1 MIFKAVE
8 VLSGDRQTATEESD
22 VDSGKGSC
30 GMGSPGWAEGGAVP
44 VVSAEQQDSDE
55 EVTVN
60 RKSRCRKALRD
71 SDSEAE
77 EGVGLT
83 GALVLSESSEEEQM
97 QEGDV
102 ESPGKG
108 VRRVAR
114 LALDSE
120 DSETDRQP
128 DGGQGEESPPR
139 EKGGEGAR
147 ERKPQRSQRRREK
160 AQKRV
165 KAVERLK
172 KRERGEQLSA
182 SLNDSGCLLGDS
194 DLFDTG
200 LGEEE
205 EDEEES
211 LEAIRA
217 AVKKAVKK
225 QKEQGEEEEEE
236 SKGDHRAGRKER
248 KAARAGREALKQ
260 LHSESQRLVRESS
273 LGLPYHLPEPKTI
286 EQFFRRRAQPAG
298 PAMALLKSTK
308 YQPCSLAGTSHPQ
321 EDQNQPKQP
330 QQPAVSDPEARQAE
344 PEPHA
349 TSQNPTEE
357 LDPAGVHESPAS
369 VDQNQEEL
377 VTMSAV
383 TEQRLLVWENSAEE
397 SSLGTEPVKEGPAAA
412 QNQAGQELLEQQSLE
427 TGVEELGG
435 RESMQAT
442 PLPPATTARKDRLA
456 RLREMGLDPLPMPR
470 LCPDDGAFI
479 QLEPPPVNLGLEKLK
494 QRFLHHVQPPPR
506 ARSERSL
513 QLSVLRKDTTP
524 SGQLQL
530 LTDTLTVTVTEGD
543 EEVLTTKPG
552 EKLLLLKS
560 RLQLAMAQKRQ
571 EERQRR
577 AALQRL
583 DNEECEEE
591 EEEEEEMTDESEGEL
606 LETGD
611 AEGVEFLLGDGDGE
625 QEEEEEGEGGDE
637 VSSNAY
643 AEGQRH
649 PCLVP
654 TAPSPPPY
662 PLATEGTLLLFAGSS
677 CSRTGE
683 QTGDALRRAGP
694 TGLEGDSKMVSEED
708 DSLPK
713 DNSHNS
719 SFELIGSMIPS
730 YQPVNRAA
738 GRGVSAGVF
747 RSPSPGFYRPSFL
760 SSTSKSSGK
769 LSDPSLSLSLPVE
782 DSQDLY
788 APPSPAEA
796 GPGPLGAG
804 DSQGRFSLEE
814 DTHSQLLDADGFL
827 NVGPRGAGPGQ
838 YRSLGQ
844 NHKRQLLLDSL
855 DENAMDA
862 NMGELLGLCS
872 GGFGTRHHS
881 GPGHSGEPATT
892 SQDSTVGEL
901 LGLCSGG
908 FGTPDC
914 ATQRGRAEEAPPRDI
929 PVLGRQEEPGSDT
942 DRDELLAL
950 CSGKFMTPEC
960 SPSHS
965 SSSASAQ
972 TETGPR
978 DRMEQ
983 REEEEEQEEED
994 CEFHLLSDVGSLS
1007 DQEGSEEEEQAEED
1021 DGENEGEEEEDEEEA
1036 MARRGVKRRMRLAQF
1051 LEEEAELSGSEL
1063 GSEDEEDEGEG
1074 SEYEEEEL
1082 QEELPSDEELQDQ
1095 VNRIHM
1101 KQVLDDDKRRLRLYQ
1116 ERYLADGDLHSDGPG
1131 RARRFRWKNI
1141 DELLEAGLAGGDE
1154 QEEEEE
1160 EDLDEAEVQRRKNR
1174 LEREQWLREQSSSTE
1189 AQKEEEEEE
1198 EEDIGEES
1206 QFMKLAKKFTTKKLQ
1221 QKEAPLVPK
1230 ETKVPTQMPFQRPGQ
1245 PCLVRRGSLLSQPR
1259 AVLQKLASLS
1269 DLAPG
1274 APRSSRGFLFH
1285 TLTPEKEGG
1294 AERLA
1299 AQGKKRSK
1307 MHSGAPPAKKPCIEA
1322 PTASKLS
1329 IFRYLES

>member
-1 MIFKAVE
+1 
-8 VLSGDRQTATEESD
+8 
-22 VDSGKGSC
+22 
-30 GMGSPGWAEGGAVP
+30 
-44 VVSAEQQDSDE
+44 
-55 EVTVN
+55 
-60 RKSRCRKALRD
+60 
-71 SDSEAE
+71 
-77 EGVGLT
+77 
-83 GALVLSESSEEEQM
+83 
-97 QEGDV
+97 
-102 ESPGKG
+102 
-108 VRRVAR
+108 
-114 LALDSE
+114 
-120 DSETDRQP
+120 
-128 DGGQGEESPPR
+128 
-139 EKGGEGAR
+139 
-147 ERKPQRSQRRREK
+147 
-160 AQKRV
+160 
-165 KAVERLK
+165 
-172 KRERGEQLSA
+172 
-182 SLNDSGCLLGDS
+182 
-194 DLFDTG
+194 
-200 LGEEE
+200 
-205 EDEEES
+205 
-211 LEAIRA
+211 
-217 AVKKAVKK
+217 
-225 QKEQGEEEEEE
+225 
-236 SKGDHRAGRKER
+236 
-248 KAARAGREALKQ
+248 
-260 LHSESQRLVRESS
+260 
-273 LGLPYHLPEPKTI
+273 
-286 EQFFRRRAQPAG
+286 
-298 PAMALLKSTK
+298 
-308 YQPCSLAGTSHPQ
+308 
-321 EDQNQPKQP
+321 
-330 QQPAVSDPEARQAE
+330 
-344 PEPHA
+344 
-349 TSQNPTEE
+349 
-357 LDPAGVHESPAS
+357 
-369 VDQNQEEL
+369 
-377 VTMSAV
+377 
-383 TEQRLLVWENSAEE
+383 
-397 SSLGTEPVKEGPAAA
+397 
-412 QNQAGQELLEQQSLE
+412 
-427 TGVEELGG
+427 
-435 RESMQAT
+435 MQAT

-677 CSRTGE
+677 CSRTGAE
-683 QTGDALRRAGP
+683 SNSSVSL
-694 TGLEGDSKMVSEED
+694 SVSEED

-950 CSGKFMTPEC
+950 CSGKFMTPE
-960 SPSHS
+960 
-965 SSSASAQ
+965 
-972 TETGPR
+972 
-978 DRMEQ
+978 
-983 REEEEEQEEED
+983 EEEEQEEED

-1141 DELLEAGLAGGDE
+1141 
-1154 QEEEEE
+1154 
-1160 EDLDEAEVQRRKNR
+1160 
-1174 LEREQWLREQSSSTE
+1174 E

-1299 AQGKKRSK
+1299 AQVCTPPEGQA
-1307 MHSGAPPAKKPCIEA
+1307 SGQTHRLGN
-1322 PTASKLS
+1322 TAFTTLCRLDRRQQSAQCHRQTS
-1329 IFRYLES
+1329 NGYS